1 MKAKLTLIIT
11 GILAL
16 FACNNEDSVESLSY
30 EDSAYGVVG
39 RWYAENNVD
48 DPVFNMYAEYVFTA
62 DGVIYADEYRKIN
75 GFRRDSIQ
83 GKYSIKDNNITTEFS
98 INQGGQST
106 SSLKVTNGLTFAAS
120 FHRFSEDYTLTFNR
134 VVGEIMLTV
143 DTMVNVKDE
152 LQHNIETCSA
162 QPTEIKG
169 YEMSDESIASVDD
182 SGLVTTKLIGVT
194 FLKVITS
201 AGTAVLKVSV
211 SDENNLWNDFSQ
223 VLGKDFSEVEH
234 LLGKHY
240 AFRNDTLF
248 RYYYD
253 NYYIDSVDIYR
264 HENIADSIVVTLNIA
279 IPDSTIMSHLENIN
293 KLAYIKDTL
302 SYHWYTDNDNYLFSS
317 YSARYYENSNKI
329 IYLRQDPDWDD
340 RIDDYGLTAEEL
352 LLKYGSYSR
361 KDNNTLSFYG
371 IKNEFVGE
379 ITYYLNPKVYKYR
392 IVVNMNITKD
402 MIIEYVNRKFLYWNI
417 IHPYAKN
424 IQINGKEMILEI
436 SFKGNSSEDYS
447 RSLDYIFIE
456 NE

>member
-1 MKAKLTLIIT
+1 MKAKRILIVT

-16 FACNNEDSVESLSY
+16 FACNNEDGVESLNY

-39 RWYAENNVD
+39 RWYAESNVD
-48 DPVFNMYAEYVFTA
+48 DPILNKYAEYVFTA

-75 GFRRDSIQ
+75 GFKRDSIQ
-83 GKYSIKDNNITTEFS
+83 GKYSVKDNNITAEFS
-98 INQGGQST
+98 INKGGQSI

-134 VVGEIMLTV
+134 VVGEIILTV
-143 DTMVNVKDE
+143 DSSVNVETDAKY
-152 LQHNIETCSA
+152 NIEAYTA
-162 QPTEIKG
+162 QSVEIKG
-169 YEMSDESIASVDD
+169 YEMADEAIASVDQ
-182 SGLVTTKLIGVT
+182 SGLVIGKLMGVT

-211 SDENNLWNDFSQ
+211 SDNNSLWNDFSQ
-223 VLGKDFSEVEH
+223 VLGRNFDEVER
-234 LLGKHY
+234 LFGKHY

-279 IPDSTIMSHLENIN
+279 IPDSTIMSHLKNIN

-329 IYLRQDPDWDD
+329 IYLRQDPHWDD

-352 LLKYGSYSR
+352 LLKYGSYCG
-361 KDNNTLSFYG
+361 KGNNTLSFYG

-402 MIIEYVNRKFLYWNI
+402 MIIEYVNRKFLYWNLE
-417 IHPYAKN
+417 HPYAKN

-436 SFKGNSSEDYS
+436 SFNGNSSEDYS

>member
-1 MKAKLTLIIT
+1 MKAKLTLIVT

-16 FACNNEDSVESLSY
+16 FACNNEDNVEPLNY
-30 EDSAYGVVG
+30 EDSTYGVVG
-39 RWYAENNVD
+39 RWYAESNVD
-48 DPVFNMYAEYVFTA
+48 DPLFNMYAEYVFTA
-62 DGVIYADEYRKIN
+62 DGVIYADEYRKTN

-182 SGLVTTKLIGVT
+182 SGLVTTKLMGVT
-194 FLKVITS
+194 FLKMITS

-211 SDENNLWNDFSQ
+211 SGKDNLWNDYSQ

-240 AFRNDTLF
+240 AFRNDALF

-264 HENIADSIVVTLNIA
+264 HENIVDSICVTFRNNA
-279 IPDSTIMSHLENIN
+279 IKDDITNFLGERQSFV
-293 KLAYIKDTL
+293 KDTL
-302 SYHWYTDNDNYLFSS
+302 SYSWYTDNINYLLST
-317 YSARYYENSNKI
+317 YSAKYYKSENTL
-329 IYLRQDPDWDD
+329 IYTRFDPNWDD
-340 RIDDYGLTAEEL
+340 RIADYGLSFDDIVT
-352 LLKYGSYSR
+352 KYGDYRTQSQHRQITYT
-361 KDNNTLSFYG
+361 N
-371 IKNEFVGE
+371 IKNDFVSE
-379 ITYYLNPKVYKYR
+379 ITYFLNPQVYQYHI
-392 IVVNMNITKD
+392 IVNDDIPNS
-402 MIIEYVNRKFLYWNI
+402 MIEDYLESKFLY
-417 IHPYAKN
+417 K
-424 IQINGKEMILEI
+424 
-436 SFKGNSSEDYS
+436 NSSRPHVKNVIIDGREMFIWV
-447 RSLDYIFIE
+447 SLGDKKKSLYYHFEE
-456 NE
+456 NKL